1 MEEFLKKL
9 LEGQEQLFEG
19 QKQLFEGQKRLL
31 AEVGD
36 IKTQLKHIDNRLTK
50 VEEHVSST
58 DARLTKVEEH
68 VSSTDARLTKVEG
81 QLDETNQIVKSIL
94 HRTEVFGAEISGLKV
109 STASKEFARRTEE
122 SLALLSARAA
132 TKEDLAE
139 VRMHLIDEIDA
150 VRTEL
155 KQDISEL
162 ERKISDDLKSVFEIA
177 GEHEV
182 KIRTLMRR
190 PV

>member
-1 MEEFLKKL
+1 
-9 LEGQEQLFEG
+9 
-19 QKQLFEGQKRLL
+19 
-31 AEVGD
+31 VSS
-36 IKTQLKHIDNRLTK
+36 IDTRLTN
-50 VEEHVSST
+50 VEERVSSI
-58 DARLTKVEEH
+58 DDRLI
-68 VSSTDARLTKVEG
+68 RVEG
-81 QLDETNQIVKSIL
+81 QLDETNQIVKGIL
-94 HRTEVFGAEISGLKV
+94 HGTEVLGAEVGGLKV

-122 SLALLSARAA
+122 SLTLLSARAA